1 MKHKDVRY
9 VLARMADCAALAL
22 SYLDGMTREDS
33 LTDRRTQQAVV
44 MNLQLIGELAST
56 LRRTYATELP
66 NLPALPYEQMI
77 GMRNRIAHGYFDLN
91 VDTVWTV
98 ATQSLPELRSAL
110 ARIGI
115 TGVDGLTPL
124 EKKP

>member
-9 VLARMADCAALAL
+9 VLARMADCAFQAI
-22 SYLDGMTREDS
+22 SYLDGMTKEDF
-33 LTDRRTQQAVV
+33 LGDKRTQQAVI
-44 MNLQLIGELAST
+44 MNLQLIGELATT
-56 LRRTYATELP
+56 LRRSYSTDLTD
-66 NLPALPYEQMI
+66 LPALPYEQMI

-91 VDTVWTV
+91 LDTVWIV
-98 ATQSLPELRSAL
+98 ATESLPELRKAL
-110 ARIGI
+110 AEIGI